1 MAIRKAAPKDQ
12 SHAVVT
18 PTATSPT
25 HLRDSSTPRESV
37 IANRDFKRRLT
48 NVWAN
53 REASK
58 WARRASRPAGVSGE
72 GNTGGAEPLSV
83 SSLP

>member
-1 MAIRKAAPKDQ
+1 MAIRKAAQKDQ
-12 SHAVVT
+12 SNADAPGKRHRK
-18 PTATSPT
+18 P
-25 HLRDSSTPRESV
+25 
-37 IANRDFKRRLT
+37 DFKRRLT

-72 GNTGGAEPLSV
+72 ANRAVGRSYPQLWVMTPPDRLLGNAY
-83 SSLP
+83 